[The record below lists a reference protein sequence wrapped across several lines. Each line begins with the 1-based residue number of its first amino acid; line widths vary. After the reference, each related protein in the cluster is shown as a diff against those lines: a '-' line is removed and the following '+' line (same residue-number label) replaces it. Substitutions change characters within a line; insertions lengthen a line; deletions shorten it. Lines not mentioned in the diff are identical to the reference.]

1 MTRLSRW
8 VRQPALVAGT
18 VIVLGLVLIAL
29 FPGVFAPRDPEAKGR
44 FLLEIGGQVYAAP
57 FPPNVL
63 YPLGSDSEARDL
75 LSRLMY
81 GTRRTLGIAVSIAVV
96 RVALGAG
103 LGVLAGWVGG
113 AAGGWALT
121 LSAVSATF
129 PSLLFA
135 WVIILAIGPGAGFG
149 VFIVALGLTGW
160 AHWTQLLAT
169 AVRRIRALPYMVA
182 AEAVGVPPRTQLLR
196 HVLPNLLPLIIPTL
210 AQEVAAGRAVSG
222 VTMRDVHE
230 MNAKHSRDH
239 AGVSRKEALELL
251 ARNSGAAAA
260 AIRALSDEALE
271 RAAPVSL
278 YEDAPLTCQ
287 FVLEDHA
294 VRHSYHHLAAIRQG
308 LSGRQR

>member
-169 AVRRIRALPYMVA
+169 AVRRIRALPYMMA

-210 AQEVAAGRAVSG
+210 AQEVAAAMLILAELGFLG
-222 VTMRDVHE
+222 VFYGERVVINFT
-230 MNAKHSRDH
+230 
-239 AGVSRKEALELL
+239 ELL
-251 ARNSGAAAA
+251 QQRATPNTLEWGGLLAGTRLEVFRWYWLPLAPAGAFFI
-260 AIRALSDEALE
+260 AILGFNLLATGLRDALDPAT
-271 RAAPVSL
+271 R
-278 YEDAPLTCQ
+278 
-287 FVLEDHA
+287 
-294 VRHSYHHLAAIRQG
+294 
-308 LSGRQR
+308 